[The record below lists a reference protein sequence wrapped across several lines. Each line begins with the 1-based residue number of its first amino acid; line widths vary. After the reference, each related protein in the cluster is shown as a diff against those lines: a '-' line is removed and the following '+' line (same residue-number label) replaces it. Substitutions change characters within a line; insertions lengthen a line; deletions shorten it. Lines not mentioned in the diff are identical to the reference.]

1 MTADA
6 IQLTTE
12 AFKGLLETALLEE
25 PSINQADVFIG
36 PPSDPFASASAASLF
51 LYHLVPNADL
61 RNEPDLAAL
70 RAPPN
75 DPTAANDPIPFDL
88 RYLITAFRPASADSD
103 SSPIELLILGAI
115 IRAVHATPVLSG
127 ARLPD
132 QTVRLTP
139 DPISMEEISRVWG
152 LFPETGYRTSIVY
165 LATPVFVDT
174 TLIAG
179 PRVRQVERPFGR
191 VIEAE
196 GGR

>member
-12 AFKGLLETALLEE
+12 AFKGLLETALQEE
-25 PSINQADVFIG
+25 SIDPPDVFIG
-36 PPSDPFASASAASLF
+36 PPSDQLASAASASLF

-70 RAPPN
+70 RAPPD

-115 IRAVHATPVLSG
+115 IRAVHATPVLTG

-152 LFPETGYRTSIVY
+152 LFPETSYRTSIVY

-174 TLIAG
+174 ALIAG
-179 PRVRQVERPFGR
+179 PRVRTVERPFGR
-191 VIEAE
+191 ISEVED
-196 GGR
+196 GR